1 LTGITALH
9 RHAVLDEHGVLQDPS
24 AAMERQ
30 QADGGAHLLVEVDE
44 FERAAVVVAEG
55 GQSGHKWKGWH
66 A

>member
-9 RHAVLDEHGVLQDPS
+9 RHSDLDEQGGLQDPS

-44 FERAAVVVAEG
+44 FEGAAVVAEG